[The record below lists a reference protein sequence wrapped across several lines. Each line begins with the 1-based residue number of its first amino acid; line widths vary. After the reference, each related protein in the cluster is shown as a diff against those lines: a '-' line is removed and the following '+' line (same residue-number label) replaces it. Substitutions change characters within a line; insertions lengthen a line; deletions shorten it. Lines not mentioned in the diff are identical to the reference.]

1 MVKPNVYS
9 FHPSSWLVDSV
20 EQLAEQSHVRRIFQI
35 NRPIKQIQT
44 GIVLKVHDSS
54 LGQKTAKLHITLTDS
69 HSIKQ
74 MCLRR
79 MADDD

>member
-44 GIVLKVHDSS
+44 GIVLNVHDSS